1 LNILTPRISA
11 TTKKTT
17 KTKKII
23 FAIDAAPAAIS
34 VNPKIEAINA
44 MTKKIK
50 DHLSIILEVKVR
62 GLVFMEVR
70 NDFVFRTFKGFFY
83 GAMAG
88 YSSIHK
94 VSSAYNIP

>member
-1 LNILTPRISA
+1 MKNGKNPMNSLSWDFLCFFHRVLNILTPRISA

-23 FAIDAAPAAIS
+23 FAIDAAPAAMS

-50 DHLSIILEVKVR
+50 DHLSIIHK
-62 GLVFMEVR
+62 
-70 NDFVFRTFKGFFY
+70 FR
-83 GAMAG
+83 
-88 YSSIHK
+88 
-94 VSSAYNIP
+94 